1 MMNWYKV
8 EKGVAILLVDPV
20 EVDWLNS
27 VLVAAWTRQEALAL
41 ASEFDRNRLAP
52 DNISLE
58 NGAVVVA
65 LVSSWDPVCPCSPED
80 HDGLE
85 TSPEIIAA
93 IEEMAPGCAACGGDS
108 LSQADPAYVVWSDP
122 TQEEYV
128 SVVRR
133 AWAAADKNEET
144 LVWGDE
150 ITRPGFAP
158 GVRLD
163 DSDRETLRDE
173 SGKDPER
180 SRLRKV
186 ANGYLV
192 MRADK
197 ELGRVEKRVI
207 NEHPRSE
214 VWKSHPWRGTAEI
227 GTHKTRGAAVQRLEF
242 MA

>member
-108 LSQADPAYVVWSDP
+108 LSQADPAYVVWSD
-122 TQEEYV
+122 
-128 SVVRR
+128 
-133 AWAAADKNEET
+133 
-144 LVWGDE
+144 VWGDE